1 MQKGGGLDVAK
12 LTPKQIAF
20 ADEYIINGGNA
31 TQAAIKAGYSKKT
44 AYQTGAENLRKP
56 HIQEYISNKTEPIDK
71 KRSISADDALDR
83 LISIWQ
89 GTVITSHS
97 KQIDHLDNNAIIKDM
112 TYEFTPDLDST
123 IKALDLYLKYKSL
136 LSQAQI
142 QKAEIEIE
150 LMRAKLEKI
159 RNAAEQT
166 TEDKLDELLSAIK
179 EEIHDY

>member
-1 MQKGGGLDVAK
+1 MAK
-12 LTPKQIAF
+12 LTKKQQIF
-20 ADEYIINGGNA
+20 ADEYIVNGGNA

-44 AYQTGAENLRKP
+44 ANRIASENLSKLV
-56 HIQEYISNKTEPIDK
+56 IQEYITNKTEPIDK
-71 KRSISADDALDR
+71 KRSVSADDALDR

-89 GTVITSHS
+89 GAVITSHS
-97 KQIDHLDNNAIIKDM
+97 KQIDHLDGDAVIKDM

-142 QKAEIEIE
+142 QKAEIEIQ
-150 LMRAKLEKI
+150 LMKAKLEKI
-159 RNAAEQT
+159 KNAAEQT